1 MNKLFNKET
10 LDEILEDLNTELAKA
25 GVFLELTIYGGAIM
39 TLVYNNRPSTKDIDS
54 VLKCDNMDIVNDILS
69 IIKDK
74 HSLSNDWINDEI
86 KGPIKFLKK
95 EDIEVF
101 RIYSNLA
108 VKKPVAAQ
116 ILAMKILAARREPSK
131 DFIDSYLL
139 CKSLNISTKEQ
150 LLKVISAYIPLSLVG
165 ERQMIFI
172 KYLGEDLG
180 YDWE

>member
-1 MNKLFNKET
+1 MNTLFNKQT
-10 LDEILEDLNTELAKA
+10 LNMILDDLNTELTKA
-25 GVFLELTIYGGAIM
+25 GITLELTIYGGAIM

-54 VLKCDNMDIVNDILS
+54 VMKCDNMDIANEILS
-69 IIKDK
+69 IVKDK

-86 KGPIKFLKK
+86 KGPINFLKK

-101 RIYSNLA
+101 RTYSNLI
-108 VKKPVAAQ
+108 VKKPVVAQ

-139 CKSLNISTKEQ
+139 CKSLNISTKDQ
-150 LLKVISAYIPLSLVG
+150 LLKVISTYIPLSLIG